1 MSPRVFQL
9 LAFVTLALT
18 ILLIVVGGATRV
30 YDAGMACPDWPHCYD
45 LWWPWPESRVI
56 AAGHLEGYVV
66 NGQHYTWVQ
75 VLLEWGHRGLAAI
88 VGFGL
93 IGLLVGSL
101 WQDKRINTPL
111 LLAAL
116 LLAIQIKLGAVT
128 VWFSNVHWSV
138 VLHLGN
144 AMLFTMALF
153 WLWWRARVPAPAVRF
168 KASGWLWSLAIAG
181 PMLVWFT
188 MLVGAAVSSSHSG
201 GVCGGLFSCAGVWMP
216 SPKVDVGQHIHM
228 QHRLFAL
235 LTFIHSVLLLV
246 VAKRSG
252 VPPLRSAALQL
263 HAMILGQVVL
273 GVLTLYSFASYPA
286 FYYPLSIAHLGW
298 GTLTL
303 LAALAVP
310 LTLAYHPAA
319 EAAAQPAAKAKR
331 KK

>member
-1 MSPRVFQL
+1 MHPRTFQYL
-9 LAFVTLALT
+9 TLATLALT

-30 YDAGMACPDWPHCYD
+30 YDAGMACPDWPQCYD

-56 AAGHLEGYVV
+56 AAGHLAGYMV
-66 NGQHYTWVQ
+66 NGQHYSWWQ

-93 IGLLVGSL
+93 IGLLIGSL
-101 WQDKRINTPL
+101 WQPKRINAPLILATL
-111 LLAAL
+111 LLI
-116 LLAIQIKLGAVT
+116 IQIKLGAIT
-128 VWFSNVHWSV
+128 VWFSNIHWSV

-144 AMLFTMALF
+144 AMLFTCALF
-153 WLWWRARVPAPAVRF
+153 WLWWRTRVPTSTPRAAV
-168 KASGWLWSLAIAG
+168 AWPLWALAIAG
-181 PMLVWFT
+181 PVLVWLT
-188 MLVGAAVSSSHSG
+188 MLIGAAVSSSHSG

-235 LTFIHSVLLLV
+235 LTFIHSVVLLV
-246 VAKRSG
+246 VAKRRG
-252 VPPLRSAALQL
+252 IPAVRSAALQL
-263 HAMILGQVVL
+263 HVMILGQVVL
-273 GVLTLYSFASYPA
+273 GVLTLYSFASYPE

-310 LTLAYHPAA
+310 FTLASTPAGK
-319 EAAAQPAAKAKR
+319 AAPTKPKR
-331 KK
+331 QGKK